1 MPQRPNPK
9 HRKKNTELLSESDL
23 GRNARIFED
32 DDITQLLRAAIEREG
47 SITAFAARHSLPR
60 PNVSKY
66 LNGIRP
72 ISSTLVKA
80 LGLRKVHRAFVRCT
94 SKINDAPL
102 PSAVVPREA
111 VEAWELN

>member
-9 HRKKNTELLSESDL
+9 HFKKNTELLSESDL

-32 DDITQLLRAAIEREG
+32 GDIIQLLRAAIEREG
-47 SITAFAARHSLPR
+47 SVTAFAARHGLPR

-66 LNGIRP
+66 LNGRRP

-80 LGLRKVHRAFVRCT
+80 LGLRKVHIAD
-94 SKINDAPL
+94 K
-102 PSAVVPREA
+102 
-111 VEAWELN
+111 